1 MSEESIIEIRG
12 LTKWYRDSGE
22 PAVDNLDLDIHKG
35 EVFGLLGP
43 NGAGK
48 TTTISILCNQLPAT
62 SGEILIRG
70 QQLDKNQESIKKIIG
85 VVPQEIA
92 LYPSLTARENLRFFG
107 NMYGL
112 KGSVLEERIHD
123 CMVNFGLEKKLN
135 KKIST
140 FSGGMKRRVNLIA
153 GMLHQPLILILD
165 EPTVGIDVQSKT
177 VIIEHLKMMNE
188 KDGTTIIYTSHLMDE
203 AENFCSQIAIIDQGK
218 LIATGKPKEM
228 IQQHPDSNRLEDI
241 FLLLTGRR
249 LRDE

>member
-1 MSEESIIEIRG
+1 MSDQVIIAIEG
-12 LTKWYRDSGE
+12 LTKWYRDASE
-22 PAVDNLDLDIHKG
+22 PAVDDLDMHIG
-35 EVFGLLGP
+35 EGQIFGLLGP

-48 TTTISILCNQLPAT
+48 TTTISILCNQIPAT
-62 SGEILIRG
+62 KGNILIKG
-70 QQLDKNQESIKKIIG
+70 QQLAHNQESIKKIIG

-92 LYPSLTARENLRFFG
+92 LYPSLTAHENLRFFG

-112 KGSVLEERIHD
+112 RGGMLEERIHD

-177 VIIEHLKMMNE
+177 VIIEHLKKMNE
-188 KDGTTIIYTSHLMDE
+188 TEGTTIIYTSHLMDE
-203 AENFCSQIAIIDQGK
+203 AEHFCTHIGIIDHGK
-218 LIATGKPKEM
+218 LIASGKPKEM
-228 IQQHPDSNRLEDI
+228 IKQHPESERLEDI
-241 FLLLTGRR
+241 FLHLTGRR
-249 LRDE
+249 LRDT